1 MIRRPPRSTL
11 FPYTT
16 LFRSHEQDAEPAR
29 VDLANAVEHEA
40 LERGREPRRRL
51 VEEEQ
56 TGLHHQGHRHRE
68 HLSLAARE
76 RSGPGAPAL
85 GEDRKEVDDGASPLV
100 RRSV

>member
-51 VEEEQ
+51 VERSEEHTSELQ
-56 TGLHHQGHRHRE
+56 SQSNLVCRLLLEKKKHESPSCSSLPTSSIHGSVETRCSHR
-68 HLSLAARE
+68 
-76 RSGPGAPAL
+76 
-85 GEDRKEVDDGASPLV
+85 
-100 RRSV
+100 